1 MKKSSI
7 FILAGLICF
16 LLTGTPWA
24 QPQGDAE
31 GKAALYDPKTVE
43 TISGLVV
50 AAPVPSSPEGMPDR
64 VRLTVKTDKE
74 TIPVFLGPSWFIEKQ
89 EMKISALD
97 QIQVTGSRIMVR
109 GKPVIIAAEVKKG
122 DMVLKLRDESGAP
135 LWSAP
140 KRPSRAI
147 PPGRE
152 VYPQGQGLYW
162 PGRKDN
168 R

>member
-1 MKKSSI
+1 
-7 FILAGLICF
+7 
-16 LLTGTPWA
+16 
-24 QPQGDAE
+24 
-31 GKAALYDPKTVE
+31 
-43 TISGLVV
+43 
-50 AAPVPSSPEGMPDR
+50 MPDR
-64 VRLTVKTDKE
+64 VRLTVKTDKG
-74 TIPVFLGPSWFIEKQ
+74 TIPVFLGPNWFIEKQ
-89 EMKISALD
+89 GMKISALD

-122 DMVLKLRDESGAP
+122 DQVLKLRDERGAP

-140 KRPSRAI
+140 KRPSQAR